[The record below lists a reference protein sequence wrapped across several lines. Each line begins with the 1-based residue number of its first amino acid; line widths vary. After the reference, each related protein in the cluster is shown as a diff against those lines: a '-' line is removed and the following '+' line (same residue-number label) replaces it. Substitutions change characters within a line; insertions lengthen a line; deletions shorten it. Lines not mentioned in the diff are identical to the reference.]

1 MHCMH
6 VSQTSLAELDLN
18 LLRVL
23 DAVLT
28 TRHVTQAA
36 RRLGLS
42 QSATSHAL
50 ARLREAL
57 GDELLVR
64 GPDGLVPTAR
74 GAALQGP
81 LREIM
86 ERLTQALAPPTPF
99 DPATARRTFRLG
111 AADYAQFVLLPPVLT
126 HLAAHAPGVDLWVLP
141 APPAE
146 AVPAALADGEL
157 DLMVG
162 ATTAPLAGAGL
173 FERALF
179 EEQFV
184 CVVREGHPIVR
195 AAEDLDLETFCT
207 LPHAFIAPRGRSG
220 GAVDSALERIG
231 RARRIALAV
240 PHFLVIPHVI
250 AGSDLIVTLAAR
262 VAWHFA
268 HTLPLRVLPP
278 PLPLP
283 AFGIG
288 LAWHERQHRDP
299 GHVWLRDLL
308 ARVGAGV

>member
-1 MHCMH
+1 MHTMH
-6 VSQTSLAELDLN
+6 EEPRLNDLDLN

-28 TRHVTQAA
+28 TRHITRAA

-50 ARLREAL
+50 ARLRTLL

-74 GAALQGP
+74 GEALQGP
-81 LREIM
+81 LRHIM
-86 ERLTQALAPPTPF
+86 EQLDVALAPPARF
-99 DPATARRTFRLG
+99 DPSTARRTFRIG
-111 AADYAQFVLLPPVLT
+111 AADYAQFVLLPPVLA

-146 AVPAALADGEL
+146 TLPAALAGGEL

-162 ATTAPLAGAGL
+162 ATTAPVDGAGL

-179 EEQFV
+179 EERFV
-184 CVVREGHPIVR
+184 CVVREGHPVVR
-195 AAEDLDLETFCT
+195 SAEDLDLDTFCT
-207 LPHAFIAPRGRSG
+207 LPHAFIAPRGRRG

-231 RARRIALAV
+231 RVRRIALAV

-250 AGSDLIVTLAAR
+250 AGSDLVVTIAAR
-262 VAWHFA
+262 VAEHFA
-268 HTLPLRVLPP
+268 RSLPLRVLPP
-278 PLPLP
+278 PLTLP

-288 LAWHERQHRDP
+288 LVWHERQHRDP
-299 GHVWLRDLL
+299 GHAWLRDLL
-308 ARVGAGV
+308 ARVGAEV